1 MAFLDLFRRVENV
14 FSIAITTWHT
24 EYYSDRHRK
33 MAVLGKN
40 QAQNSQIGIF
50 DKKRGTWRNA
60 TDTLGQ
66 GDEGVSKDGR
76 RVVRYSLHQVVDH
89 CIDSKA
95 GDRLDA
101 RLVGDVLSVGVDG
114 VDRDA

>member
-1 MAFLDLFRRVENV
+1 MDLFRRVENV
-14 FSIAITTWHT
+14 FSIAITTWYT
-24 EYYSDRHRK
+24 EHYSDQHEK
-33 MAVLGKN
+33 LAVLGKN
-40 QAQNSQIGIF
+40 QDQNSQIGIF
-50 DKKRGTWRNA
+50 DKKRNIWHNA
-60 TDTLGQ
+60 ADTLGQ

-76 RVVRYSLHQVVDH
+76 RVGGYALHQVVDH

-95 GDRLDA
+95 GDGFDT